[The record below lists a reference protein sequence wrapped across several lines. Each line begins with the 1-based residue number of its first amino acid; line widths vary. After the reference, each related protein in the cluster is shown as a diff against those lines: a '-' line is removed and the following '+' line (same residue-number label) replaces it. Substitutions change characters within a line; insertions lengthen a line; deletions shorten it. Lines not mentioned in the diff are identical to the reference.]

1 MKFREV
7 EVCAG
12 LSQLFMRLLG
22 TLDTKGVL
30 NRAET
35 LQIFDEAAAALRLRL
50 DDPINVQAAAF
61 VDMLSA
67 EAREKN

>member
-35 LQIFDEAAAALRLRL
+35 LQTT
-50 DDPINVQAAAF
+50 
-61 VDMLSA
+61 
-67 EAREKN
+67 

>member
-22 TLDTKGVL
+22 TLDTKRVL

-35 LQIFDEAAAALRLRL
+35 LQTT
-50 DDPINVQAAAF
+50 
-61 VDMLSA
+61 
-67 EAREKN
+67 

>member
-1 MKFREV
+1 MKFEEA

-22 TLDTKGVL
+22 TLDTKGIL

-50 DDPINVQAAAF
+50 DDPINARAATF